1 MHKMTSSLKAPAKQ
15 IAYVLATNYSGSHFL
30 ALQMGSHPR
39 CASIGEPHHFRKAT
53 WQKACHLCESD
64 DACPVFKGV
73 LELPTD
79 RFYSKIFENLSEY
92 APQTE
97 TLIDNS
103 KKTRWTKLFLNADEY
118 EKKYIHLIRDPR
130 ALVRRWLINYEDPAI
145 KRKIRLKTARRC
157 WQNAREILG
166 GDEIQVFIWHWLS
179 QNRRITDFLS
189 KNRLDHKLVTYHDL
203 VFNPDEVL
211 SDLMTWLGYDYDPA
225 QKEYWNFTHHS
236 SVKSE
241 YIKPPS
247 SPEKIFDQRWKS
259 FLTQEAQEKIL
270 NHPELRSYIDSLGLL
285 FDPEK
290 GLTNPN
296 HAGITMGNI
305 SQEKPPK
312 TIISP

>member
-1 MHKMTSSLKAPAKQ
+1 MQKMNSEAKIPTRQ
-15 IAYVLATNYSGSHFL
+15 IVYVLATNYSGSHFL
-30 ALQMGSHPR
+30 TLQMGSHPQ
-39 CASIGEPHHFRKAT
+39 CASIGEPHHFRKST

-64 DACPVFKGV
+64 DICPVFRGV
-73 LELPTD
+73 LGLPTT
-79 RFYSKIFENLSEY
+79 RFYSKIFDNLSEY
-92 APQTE
+92 APQIE

-103 KKTRWTKLFLNADEY
+103 KKTRWAKLFLDAHEY
-118 EKKYIHLIRDPR
+118 EKKYVHLIRDPR
-130 ALVRRWLINYEDPAI
+130 ALVRRWLINYEDPAM
-145 KRKIRLKTARRC
+145 KSKIRLKTARRC
-157 WQNAREILG
+157 WQHAREILG

-179 QNRRITDFLS
+179 QNQRITDFLNQ
-189 KNRLDHKLVTYHDL
+189 NRLDYKLVTYHDL
-203 VFNPDEVL
+203 VFDPDEVL
-211 SDLMTWLGYDYDPA
+211 SDLMSWLGYDYDPA

-270 NHPELRSYIDSLGLL
+270 NHPEIRSYIDSLGLL

-296 HAGITMGNI
+296 
-305 SQEKPPK
+305 
-312 TIISP
+312 